1 MLTNKAVLV
10 CITINQIFVF
20 VSLFSSFRH
29 AGVYRNIL
37 RQKRIV
43 NPTFLPQGAAR
54 KPSVSSSLWL
64 IKSSS
69 PVKNPLHLQQL
80 MNSSRS
86 ILFSVSLMIFHSKI
100 CTLFSRLQST
110 ELMLALQVRAQG

>member
-1 MLTNKAVLV
+1 MKLYLLICHYYKSNLYFV
-10 CITINQIFVF
+10 CF
-20 VSLFSSFRH
+20 FSSFRH

-37 RQKRIV
+37 RRKRIV
-43 NPTFLPQGAAR
+43 NHTSLPQGAAR

-86 ILFSVSLMIFHSKI
+86 ILFSASVMIFHSKI

-110 ELMLALQVRAQG
+110 ELMLAPQVRAQG